1 MKKSN
6 ILSSRDKWQD
16 LANKRG
22 SVTESEFSK
31 NLKMLLPKHFTV
43 IHKPNKN
50 IIYSNNKGVELDTL
64 VINNNTNKGV
74 YFEIKSG
81 ENGGNA
87 HERACK
93 FLSPIANAIKES
105 VEKTTNITLLEQ
117 PIWFGFSGKTFNSKK
132 AYRHGKENKSVDP
145 LKYREEISIAF
156 SNHKYFLLGV
166 DTEKCDE
173 VVKSLITHLS

>member
-1 MKKSN
+1 MGNSN
-6 ILSSRDKWQD
+6 ILSNRDNWQI
-16 LANKRG
+16 LANSRG
-22 SVTESEFSK
+22 KNTESDFSRK
-31 NLKMLLPKHFTV
+31 IKELLPNHFTV

-93 FLSPIANAIKES
+93 FLTPIASAIKET

-117 PIWFGFSGKTFNSKK
+117 PIWFGFTGKTFNNETP
-132 AYRHGKENKSVDP
+132 YRKGKTNIDP
-145 LKYREEISIAF
+145 VKYRDEISIAF
-156 SNHKYFLLGV
+156 KNHKYFLLGNN
-166 DTEKCDE
+166 TEKCDE
-173 VVKSLITHLS
+173 VVKCLIDHLS